1 MNFKDPENQD
11 VQAAIEQE
19 KTAIED
25 VKNAYKAKK
34 NWRETKKEIVERKR
48 RRKSYRKSQFK
59 GCNFQEEGRH
69 TNSVGLTGVRSRAK
83 GKK

>member
-1 MNFKDPENQD
+1 MNFKDPEDPD

-34 NWRETKKEIVERKR
+34 LEKKRGKNCGNKKKKKKKPRIVI
-48 RRKSYRKSQFK
+48 
-59 GCNFQEEGRH
+59 
-69 TNSVGLTGVRSRAK
+69 
-83 GKK
+83 

>member
-1 MNFKDPENQD
+1 MNFKGPGDPEGED

-34 NWRETKKEIVERKR
+34 LEKKR
-48 RRKSYRKSQFK
+48 
-59 GCNFQEEGRH
+59 
-69 TNSVGLTGVRSRAK
+69 
-83 GKK
+83 GKNCGNKQKNKKLQKIAI